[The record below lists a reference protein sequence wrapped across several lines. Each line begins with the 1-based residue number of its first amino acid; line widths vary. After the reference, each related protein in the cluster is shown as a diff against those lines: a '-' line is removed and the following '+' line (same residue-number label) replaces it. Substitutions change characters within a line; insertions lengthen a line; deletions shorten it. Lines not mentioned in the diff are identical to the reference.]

1 MLEALCEI
9 AYASIVVFFE
19 YFVLRIHF
27 VQFVSQCST
36 NYISHNLFK
45 RLFVWVFVLG
55 RIVFSG
61 TSFVV
66 GFLAHHPDA
75 FISRFYRYWLN
86 VTDRDAVDSSLVLP
100 NLILFRLIFQLLL
113 LSLVG
118 EKSGL
123 LSLVKIYFVALIF
136 SFGNVV
142 SRNVNSSVSQTQL
155 VCYSLDFFLL
165 HLLSD
170 RRAQVFWLVL
180 LLFILLLLLYFR

>member
-75 FISRFYRYWLN
+75 FIRRFYRYWLYFA
-86 VTDRDAVDSSLVLP
+86 DRDAVDSSLVLP

-123 LSLVKIYFVALIF
+123 LSLVKICFVALIF

-180 LLFILLLLLYFR
+180 LFFL